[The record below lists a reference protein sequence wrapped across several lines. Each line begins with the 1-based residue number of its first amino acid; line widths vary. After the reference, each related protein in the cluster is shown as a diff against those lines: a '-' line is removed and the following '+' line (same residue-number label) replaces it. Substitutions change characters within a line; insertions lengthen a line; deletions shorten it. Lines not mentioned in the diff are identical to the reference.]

1 MPYYP
6 LLVYAHILLMV
17 FWLGTDL
24 GVFIAGLYFLSPRLS
39 LERRRMAIELGLV
52 VDRFPRICF
61 VLMLPVGLQLAFL
74 RRLLPVSAKAMIV
87 IWIASLA
94 WMTVVIGI
102 MRSHGTARGRALQRV
117 ERVVLVCTFIV
128 LTTTGTILWRASAP
142 VWLVGKLWAFA
153 SICLFAILLEISF
166 GPSLATFTTIATH
179 GSTAQLEEK
188 LRRSMYWTYAWVLGI
203 YAAVLVAGFL
213 GTVKP

>member
-39 LERRRMAIELGLV
+39 LVRRRMAIELGLV
-52 VDRFPRICF
+52 IDRFPRICF

-74 RRLLPVSAKAMIV
+74 RGLLPVSARAMIV
-87 IWIASLA
+87 IWIASLV

-142 VWLVGKLWAFA
+142 VWLVGKLWAIA
-153 SICLFAILLEISF
+153 RSCLFAILLEISLDLRW
-166 GPSLATFTTIATH
+166 PHLPRLPRTA
-179 GSTAQLEEK
+179 STAQLEEK